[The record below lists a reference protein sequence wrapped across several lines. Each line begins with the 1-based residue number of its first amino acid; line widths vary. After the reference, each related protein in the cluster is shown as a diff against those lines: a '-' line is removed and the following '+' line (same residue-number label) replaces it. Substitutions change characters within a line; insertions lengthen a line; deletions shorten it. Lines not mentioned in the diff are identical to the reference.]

1 MFFNSTS
8 EIEQISSRTGCAV
21 FVVPDDEKVE
31 IKNAY
36 ILEPTTKTVISI
48 DDVKELIARLNIHQT
63 KDQFVIIRP
72 ADLLGL
78 DAANALLKNLEEPQD
93 KVHFVLVTSQASKI
107 IPTILSRS
115 AVYFLRTDKPI
126 DGPIDA
132 EKKIMDYA
140 KRLVVAKPADLP
152 AIADEI
158 TKGKESSRLLA
169 LSILGAAI
177 EILYKSYF
185 KTDKDVFLK
194 KLPKFIE
201 AYENIDKNGHVKLH
215 LVADLC

>member
-1 MFFNSTS
+1 MFFNSAL

-21 FVVPDDEKVE
+21 FVVPDDVKVE

-36 ILEPTTKTVISI
+36 ILEPISKTVISI
-48 DDVKELIARLNIHQT
+48 DDVKELIARLSIRQT

-93 KVHFVLVTSQASKI
+93 KVHFILVTSQASKI

-126 DGPIDA
+126 DGPIDV

-169 LSILGAAI
+169 LSILGATI

-185 KTDKDVFLK
+185 KTNKDVFLK
-194 KLPKFIE
+194 KLPKYIE